1 MCTDSHNEYWAPEM
15 YGELCGKE
23 GDTTYSSDD
32 DDLEEEK
39 DCNLLTQW
47 TWPAKEA
54 SCQLAQWLDLL
65 WTWPAKKD
73 ALSQTTHCSPS
84 HPTPITNHSLT
95 KNIHTLF

>member
-1 MCTDSHNEYWAPEM
+1 MCACLGLQIQKSIATGVVKSRCQQGTDSDDDLTPPFSP
-15 YGELCGKE
+15 
-23 GDTTYSSDD
+23 TYSSDD

-73 ALSQTTHCSPS
+73 ALLQTTGG
-84 HPTPITNHSLT
+84 
-95 KNIHTLF
+95 